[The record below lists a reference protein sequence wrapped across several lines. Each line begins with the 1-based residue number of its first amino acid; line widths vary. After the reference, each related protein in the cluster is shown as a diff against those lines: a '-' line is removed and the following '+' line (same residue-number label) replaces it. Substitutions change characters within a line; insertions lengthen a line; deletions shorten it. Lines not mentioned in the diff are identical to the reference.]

1 MEAHMLLII
10 GIMLLVV
17 SIVLFFIKY
26 NIYKNGI
33 RVLGKVID
41 IKQCNEAILD
51 EFNQATFITL
61 YRPVIEFTTLDGE
74 KITFIHNDIK
84 SEKSLAVGNEIK
96 IVYNRKKSK
105 DFYVDDKMEFFRLPI
120 ILVVVAILFF
130 AFSITLYLI

>member
-84 SEKSLAVGNEIK
+84 SEKSLVVGNEIK
-96 IVYNRKKSK
+96 IVYNRKKPK

>member
-130 AFSITLYLI
+130 AFSITLYLF

>member
-17 SIVLFFIKY
+17 SIVLFFVKY

-96 IVYNRKKSK
+96 IVYNKKKSK

-130 AFSITLYLI
+130 TFSITLYLI

>member
-1 MEAHMLLII
+1 MEAHMLLIV

-41 IKQCNEAILD
+41 IKKCNEAILD

-96 IVYNRKKSK
+96 IVYNRKKPK

>member
-10 GIMLLVV
+10 GIMLLIV
-17 SIVLFFIKY
+17 SIVLFFVKY

>member
-10 GIMLLVV
+10 GIMLLVF
-17 SIVLFFIKY
+17 SIVLFFVKY

-130 AFSITLYLI
+130 VFSITLYLI

>member
-17 SIVLFFIKY
+17 SIVLFFVKY

>member
-17 SIVLFFIKY
+17 SIVLFFVKY

-120 ILVVVAILFF
+120 ILVVVSILFF

>member
-10 GIMLLVV
+10 GIMLLIV
-17 SIVLFFIKY
+17 SIVLFFVKY

-130 AFSITLYLI
+130 AFSITLYLF